1 VRQELDKL
9 LRDTLRTLAD
19 REGRAELAELD
30 PELTRTRDAR
40 HGDFTSNV
48 AMRGAK
54 ALGGPPR
61 ALAEALVELLP
72 PSDDVADVEIAGP
85 GFINFRLAPRAYHDE
100 LMRILGAGQAYG
112 RSTVGRGRRV
122 LVEYVSA
129 NPTGP
134 LHVGHGRGA
143 AYGATLAN
151 LLRATGHEVEEEYYI
166 NDAGRQMDILALSV
180 WLRYAERLGH
190 ALGFPPNAYQGDYV
204 RGIAA
209 SLVDAHGDAL
219 LGDITAFGV
228 AETDDDEAR
237 LDAQI
242 AAAKRAAGEQG
253 FAAVFAAALGSV
265 LDDIKDDLAGFG
277 VRHGRWFSER
287 SLADAGAVDAALA
300 TLQANDV
307 LYERDGATWFRTT
320 DFGDDKDRVVEREN
334 GARTYFASDIAYH
347 YEKCQRG
354 YDLLLNVLG
363 SDHHGYVPRLRASIA
378 ALGSSPERLE
388 AQLVQF
394 VVLYRGEVKAQM
406 STRSGEYV
414 TLRELREEVGND
426 AARFFYVSR
435 SNDQHLEFDLE
446 LAKSR
451 SNDNPVY
458 YVQYAHARVA
468 SMLARLGEEAGG
480 LADPRDA
487 DLAALAEPEEAALM
501 TALSRFPEV
510 VELAAANRAPQQVV
524 QYLRDLAATF
534 HSYYNAHRI
543 LVDEPRVRDARVALA
558 TAVQQVVRNGLAL
571 LDVSAPDSM

>member
-1 VRQELDKL
+1 MRQELDKL
-9 LRDTLRTLAD
+9 LRDGLDALAD
-19 REGRAELAELD
+19 REGLAELARLD
-30 PELTRTRDAR
+30 PELSRTRDAQ

-54 ALGGPPR
+54 LLGKPPR
-61 ALAEALVELLP
+61 ALAAALVELLA
-72 PSDDVADVEIAGP
+72 PSDIVVGVEIAGP
-85 GFINFRLAPRAYHDE
+85 GFINFRLAVRAYHDE
-100 LMRILGAGQAYG
+100 LRRIFAVGADYG
-112 RSTVGRGRRV
+112 RSATGRGRRV
-122 LVEYVSA
+122 LLEYVSA

-151 LLRATGHEVEEEYYI
+151 LLRATGHDVEEEYYV

-190 ALGFPPNAYQGDYV
+190 ALPFPPNAYQGEYV
-204 RGIAA
+204 RDVAA
-209 SLVDAHGDAL
+209 TLAGAHGDAL
-219 LGDITAFGV
+219 LGDIAAFAV
-228 AETDDDEAR
+228 AEMEDGEAR

-242 AAAKRAAGEQG
+242 AAAKRTAGEKS
-253 FAAVFAAALGSV
+253 FATVFAAALDSV
-265 LDDIKDDLAGFG
+265 LGDIKNDLEGFG
-277 VRHGRWFSER
+277 VRHGRWFSEH
-287 SLADAGAVDAALA
+287 SLTDDGAVDAALNA
-300 TLQANDV
+300 LEANGV

-320 DFGDDKDRVVEREN
+320 DFGDDKDRVVVREN

-378 ALGSSPERLE
+378 ALGSSPDRLE

-394 VVLYRGEVKAQM
+394 VVLYRGQVKAQM

-458 YVQYAHARVA
+458 YVQYAHARVV
-468 SMLARLGEEAGG
+468 SMLARLSEQAGA
-480 LADPRDA
+480 LADPQDA
-487 DLAALAEPEEAALM
+487 DLAALTEPEETALM
-501 TALSRFPEV
+501 TTLSRFPEI
-510 VELAAANRAPQQVV
+510 VELAAANRAPQQIV
-524 QYLRDLAATF
+524 QYLRDLAAAF
-534 HSYYNAHRI
+534 HSYYNAHRV

-558 TAVQQVVRNGLAL
+558 RAVQQIVRNGLAL
-571 LDVSAPDSM
+571 LDVSAPESM